1 MTQPAARLTVKRP
14 PPGGADDQY
23 PISVSLDGTR
33 IGWLHPGEA
42 VTVELAPGAH
52 RLAAFNTL
60 LRKTADFDAA
70 AGEQVRYLADSRPG
84 VGTSIFAALG
94 AGLMYVVLE
103 REEAPG
109 QGL

>member
-1 MTQPAARLTVKRP
+1 MTQPVARLTVKRP

-33 IGWLHPGEA
+33 IGWLHPGEEIS
-42 VTVELAPGAH
+42 VDLAPGPH

-60 LRKTADFDAA
+60 LRRTADFEAA
-70 AGEQVRYLADSRPG
+70 AGERIHYLADSRPG
-84 VGTSIFAALG
+84 VGTSILAALG

-103 REEAPG
+103 REEA
-109 QGL
+109 